1 MQHLVTADPEIA
13 SAITKEIDRQRRGL
27 EMIASENFV
36 SMAVMEAMGTPLTNK
51 YSEGY
56 PGRRYYG
63 GNEWIDVVE
72 NLARDRAKQ
81 LFGAEHANVQPHS
94 GSGANMAVY
103 FSFLNPGDTILAMD
117 LAHGG
122 HLTHGSPMSFSGKLY
137 RIVAY
142 GVRKDTEQLDYDEIR
157 AIALRERPKLIVAGA
172 SAYPRVIDFVAFRK
186 IADEVGCP
194 LMVDMAHIAGL
205 VAGGAH
211 PSPIPHAEYVTTT
224 THKTLRGPRGA
235 MILCR
240 APYAQ
245 AVDKMVMPGIQGGPL
260 DHIIAAKAV
269 CFKEALEPSFKDYA
283 RRIVENA
290 KALAE
295 SLLARGV
302 RLISGGT
309 DNHLLLVDITPFSI
323 GGKQAETALDS
334 VGIYCNKNMIPFDQR
349 KPLDPSGIRLGTPA
363 LTTRGFTPADMKTI
377 GNAIADVLRAPTDE
391 TVAARVRTIVRDLTA
406 AHPLYERLHAPVA
419 T

>member
-1 MQHLVTADPEIA
+1 MTHLTQADPEIA
-13 SAITKEIDRQRRGL
+13 DAITHEINRQRQGL

-36 SMAVMEAMGTPLTNK
+36 SEAIMETTGSPLTNK

-72 NLARDRAKQ
+72 NLARDRAKL

-94 GSGANMAVY
+94 GSQANMAVY
-103 FSFLNPGDTILAMD
+103 FSFLQPGDTILAMD

-137 RIVAY
+137 HIVSY
-142 GVRKDTEQLDYDEIR
+142 GVRKDTEQIDYDDVR
-157 AIALRERPKLIVAGA
+157 AIALREHPKLIIAGA
-172 SAYPRVIDFVAFRK
+172 SAYPRVIDFAAFRK

-211 PSPIPHAEYVTTT
+211 PSPIPFAEYVTTT

-240 APYAQ
+240 QQFAT
-245 AVDKMVMPGIQGGPL
+245 AVDKTVMPGMQGGPL
-260 DHIIAAKAV
+260 DHVIAAKAV

-290 KALAE
+290 QVLAE
-295 SLLARGV
+295 TLTARGL

-309 DNHLLLVDITPFSI
+309 DTHLILIDVTPLGI
-323 GGKQAETALDS
+323 GGKQAETALDA

-363 LTTRGFTPADMKTI
+363 LTTRGFTTAEMKTI
-377 GNAIADVLRAPTDE
+377 GEAIADTLHAPTDE
-391 TVAARVRTIVRDLTA
+391 SIATHTRALVTELTA
-406 AHPLYERLHAPVA
+406 AHPLYDGWRTP
-419 T
+419 